1 MKTINLIILS
11 AILSCSVLAQEQIN
25 NTENSEVQNWKSEIE
40 KTLKIFGH
48 RNWIVIAD
56 GAYPYQSNP
65 AIKTIL
71 VEESHLEVVEFVN
84 QLIEKYRHLDAN
96 IFVDKELTF
105 VQEKDAKGVDAYRTK
120 LNELLEGKL
129 VNKMLHEEIIGEL
142 DVSAK
147 MFHVLIIKTD
157 LAIPYTSVFYQ
168 LDCGYWNA
176 EAERKLR
183 KEINK

>member
-1 MKTINLIILS
+1 M
-11 AILSCSVLAQEQIN
+11 
-25 NTENSEVQNWKSEIE
+25 
-40 KTLKIFGH
+40 
-48 RNWIVIAD
+48 
-56 GAYPYQSNP
+56 
-65 AIKTIL
+65 
-71 VEESHLEVVEFVN
+71 EVVEFVN